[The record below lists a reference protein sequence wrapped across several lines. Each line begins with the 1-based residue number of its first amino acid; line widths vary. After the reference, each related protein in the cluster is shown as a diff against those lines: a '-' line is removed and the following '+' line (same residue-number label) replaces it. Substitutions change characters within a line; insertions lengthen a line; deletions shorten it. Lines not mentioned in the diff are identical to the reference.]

1 MGFYGSVF
9 YELSNAFASF
19 LIKSTVKDEE
29 GTKITA
35 MGKEDILYMS
45 PANEWIELLADDSK
59 HEISVKHAL
68 TSKSR
73 STKGTI
79 SSAKEQSKP
88 TGATQLDDGDT
99 FSIPIIKYDE
109 AGHVIDASGKKYF
122 TLPVNQLE
130 IDVDSLQARMS
141 KIEATE
147 ESQNKA
153 IEDAQESFEELL
165 ALNLGELA
173 SRVDETEIITQAVK
187 DHPARMIAVE
197 EICENVKDLPDR
209 VVAVEEICET
219 VKDLPDRVVATEGVC
234 ETVRDLPDKVVALEE
249 KVGTLGSISEIT
261 ENENATFASIIG
273 DFDST
278 IGAENKNTDICS
290 YVAEI
295 SGRLNGTNIT
305 MNNQALATELIL
317 RKLCNALA
325 DNGIEIDYDSLT

>member
-1 MGFYGSVF
+1 MSFYGSVF

-19 LIKSTVKDEE
+19 LIKSTTSDTE

-68 TSKSR
+68 TSKNR
-73 STKGTI
+73 TAKETI
-79 SSAKEQSKP
+79 SSSKEQNKP
-88 TGATQLDDGDT
+88 ANTTQLDDGDT
-99 FSIPIIKYDE
+99 FSIPIIKYDQ
-109 AGHVIDASGKKYF
+109 AGHIIDASEKKHF

-130 IDVDSLQARMS
+130 IDVDSLQDRMS

-173 SRVDETEIITQAVK
+173 ARVDETEIITQSVK
-187 DHPARMIAVE
+187 DHPDRMIAVE

-209 VVAVEEICET
+209 VVE
-219 VKDLPDRVVATEGVC
+219 
-234 ETVRDLPDKVVALEE
+234 LEKKAE
-249 KVGTLGSISEIT
+249 TLGNISEIT

-273 DFDST
+273 NFDNT
-278 IGAENKNTDICS
+278 IGTEKATDICS
-290 YVAEI
+290 YMAEI
-295 SGRLNGTNIT
+295 SGRLNGTNT
-305 MNNQALATELIL
+305 AMNNQALATELIL

>member
-1 MGFYGSVF
+1 MSFYGSVF

-19 LIKSTVKDEE
+19 LIKSTTSDTE

-59 HEISVKHAL
+59 HEISVKHTL
-68 TSKSR
+68 TSKNR
-73 STKGTI
+73 TAKEAI
-79 SSAKEQSKP
+79 SSTQEQDKP
-88 TGATQLDDGDT
+88 ANTTQLDDGDT
-99 FSIPIIKYDE
+99 FSIPIIKYDQ
-109 AGHVIDASGKKYF
+109 AGHIIDASEKKYF

-130 IDVDSLQARMS
+130 IDVDSLQDRMS

-173 SRVDETEIITQAVK
+173 ARVDETEIITQAVK
-187 DHPARMIAVE
+187 DHPDRMVAVEEICESVKDHPDRMIAVE

-209 VVAVEEICET
+209 VV
-219 VKDLPDRVVATEGVC
+219 G
-234 ETVRDLPDKVVALEE
+234 LEE
-249 KVGTLGSISEIT
+249 KAETLGSISEIT

-273 DFDST
+273 NFDDT
-278 IGAENKNTDICS
+278 IGAEKATDICS
-290 YVAEI
+290 YMAEI
-295 SGRLNGTNIT
+295 SGRLNGTNTT

-317 RKLCNALA
+317 RKLCDALA
-325 DNGIEIDYDSLT
+325 ENGIEIDYDSLT

>member
-19 LIKSTVKDEE
+19 LIKSTSSDTE

-59 HEISVKHAL
+59 HEISVKHTL
-68 TSKSR
+68 TSKNR
-73 STKGTI
+73 T
-79 SSAKEQSKP
+79 AKETIYSSNEQNKP
-88 TGATQLDDGDT
+88 ANTTQLDDGDT
-99 FSIPIIKYDE
+99 FSIPIIKYDQ
-109 AGHVIDASGKKYF
+109 AGHVIDASEKKYF

-130 IDVDSLQARMS
+130 IDVDSLQDRMS

-173 SRVDETEIITQAVK
+173 ARVDETEIITQSVK
-187 DHPARMIAVE
+187 DHPDRMVAVE

-209 VVAVEEICET
+209 VVE
-219 VKDLPDRVVATEGVC
+219 
-234 ETVRDLPDKVVALEE
+234 LEE
-249 KVGTLGSISEIT
+249 KAETFGNISEIT

-273 DFDST
+273 NFDNT
-278 IGAENKNTDICS
+278 IGTEKATDICS

-295 SGRLNGTNIT
+295 SGRLNGTNT
-305 MNNQALATELIL
+305 AMNNQALATELIL